1 VPRTAAILTRVSVL
15 PGIGA
20 LCPFPAKLLFHLPRD
35 EEKGC
40 EYRVLKVVG
49 VAHRLLQTYLAGESF
64 AGQYIPYFGKPTD
77 LFFLQDFALTD
88 HSSLADAL
96 LKSQAFPNYP
106 LKGIAIGNGWID
118 PKTQYQGY
126 VDFAYEKGLIKQG
139 SKVGLKSI
147 SLNAI
152 YY

>member
-1 VPRTAAILTRVSVL
+1 VSLRVADHIS
-15 PGIGA
+15 
-20 LCPFPAKLLFHLPRD
+20 F
-35 EEKGC
+35 
-40 EYRVLKVVG
+40 
-49 VAHRLLQTYLAGESF
+49 QTYLAGESF

-77 LFFLQDFALTD
+77 LFFLKEFFLTD

-139 SKVGLKSI
+139 SKVGLRHLSHCEPNADERCRNPKHWNNICSSVRCNSTSTRIQQMCQSMSI
-147 SLNAI
+147 FVDK
-152 YY
+152 